1 MANTSATFDLPAPIT
16 VLAGTKLVSEEDS
29 VEALGLLNNWL
40 MARGGAG
47 TPLVEQGWQG
57 AAHQRNGAAITSA
70 SWRVPTVSG
79 AHTKV
84 DVVVRYTQTAVVGQI
99 RVLSATAGGAVAA
112 ATVIGGPADLTLA
125 GLAVA
130 PSYDDVSLELTSV
143 AGNLT
148 IHDVMISAPYLADPL
163 PAAAI
168 DGASPMGAVALSAD
182 RSHNARINRD
192 ARVNAPVLRQRP
204 RVLACWSG
212 LDPAVGQETLR
223 SGMAHRTLV
232 RTWEGSRAYG
242 ITYNAHAYVRN
253 VTGAAQRLVWHA
265 GPLGAQNGNHVV
277 VVGAGFTGWKTTTL
291 TLPDL
296 PQIQGYPWEATSVG
310 LDLGI
315 DGYPTTCEVLRYTIW
330 GE

>member
-1 MANTSATFDLPAPIT
+1 MANTSSTFDLPAPIT
-16 VLAGTKLVSEEDS
+16 VLAGTKLVAEEDS
-29 VEALGLLNNWL
+29 VEAMGLLNNWL

-47 TPLVEQGWQG
+47 TPLVDQGWDA
-57 AAHQRNGAAITSA
+57 AAHQWNGVAITSA
-70 SWRVPTVSG
+70 SWRVPTVSA
-79 AHTKV
+79 AHLTV
-84 DVVVRYTQTAVVGQI
+84 DVVVRYTQTVGAGQV
-99 RVLSATAGGAVAA
+99 RALSATAGGAVAA
-112 ATVIGGPADLTLA
+112 ATVVGGPADLTLA

-130 PSYDDVSLELTSV
+130 ATYDDVSLELTSG

-168 DGASPMGAVALSAD
+168 DGASPMGVVALSAD

-192 ARVNAPVLRQRP
+192 GRTNAPILRQRP

-232 RTWEGSRAYG
+232 RTWEGSRRRG

-253 VTGAAQRLVWHA
+253 LTASAQRLVWHA
-265 GPLGAQNGNHVV
+265 GPLGAQDGRHVIA
-277 VVGAGFTGWKTTTL
+277 VGAGFTGWKTTTL
-291 TLPDL
+291 TLPDE
-296 PQIQGYPWEATSVG
+296 PQIRGYPWEATSVG

-315 DGYPTTCEVLRYTIW
+315 DGYPTTCEVLRYSIW